1 MRLATLPAV
10 KSCFMERQGTVNERA
25 TIHLNNG
32 KNYSRTNINI
42 DYLEVDSALIE
53 ECKHSHDEQIQPQF

>member
-1 MRLATLPAV
+1 
-10 KSCFMERQGTVNERA
+10 MERQGTVNERA